1 MPFPRKVAYGFRLFM
16 SAEENLPSL
25 MIVDDE
31 PMNLEI
37 LSGYLEEAGYRVEKF
52 GDGVSAVARA
62 REAAPDL
69 VLLDIMMPG
78 MSGYDVCDELRRI
91 PETRSV
97 PVIILSALDRPEH
110 KAKAFE
116 MGARDYVTKPLQKT
130 EVLARV
136 RNHLQLRDYQLNL
149 ERLLQER
156 SSELMEAHRQLR
168 IWDQAK
174 TDWLDTLAHELRTP
188 LSGVFGVMDLVL
200 ADGEAEPLSEEM
212 VGFYR
217 SSRQRIE
224 KLVKDAN
231 MLVSLQAEKRH
242 QDWQVI
248 RLNEVLELLRSEREG
263 VSGVEVRVGDPD
275 VEIFGE
281 QTLLHRGLSDLLDL
295 MEHLA
300 PKGAAVHLE
309 LSAVWEGT
317 ASVEIM
323 TTDGAVPEEAL
334 GTFFTVGGAMHF
346 ARNGTDLGLRP
357 ALAKRILELFRA
369 EVRVSNRQEGGVRL
383 QLLFPRYRAGVE

>member
-1 MPFPRKVAYGFRLFM
+1 MGSVLDM
-16 SAEENLPSL
+16 SAGEENLPFL
-25 MIVDDE
+25 MVVDDE

-37 LSGYLEEAGYRVEKF
+37 LSDYLEEAGYRIEKF
-52 GDGVSAVARA
+52 YDGVSAVSRA
-62 REAAPDL
+62 REVAPDL

-78 MSGYDVCDELRRI
+78 MSGYEVCEELRRM

-149 ERLLQER
+149 EHLLQER

-200 ADGEAEPLSEEM
+200 AEGESEPVSEEM

-224 KLVKDAN
+224 KLIKDAN
-231 MLVSLQAEKRH
+231 LLVSLQAEKRH
-242 QDWQVI
+242 QNWQVI
-248 RLNEVLELLRSEREG
+248 RINDVLETLRSEREETN
-263 VSGVEVRVGDPD
+263 GVELRMGDHE

-281 QTLLHRGLSDLLDL
+281 ETLLHRGLSDLLEL
-295 MEHLA
+295 MEHLSPEKA
-300 PKGAAVHLE
+300 PVRLE
-309 LSAVWEGT
+309 ISAVWDET
-317 ASVEIM
+317 ACVEI
-323 TTDGAVPEEAL
+323 TTAAGSVPEEAL
-334 GTFFTVGGAMHF
+334 GTFFTVGGAMYF
-346 ARNGTDLGLRP
+346 SRNGTDLGLRP
-357 ALAKRILELFRA
+357 ALAKRILELFHA
-369 EVRVSNRQEGGVRL
+369 EVRVSNRQEGGVRM
-383 QLLFPRYRAGVE
+383 QLVFPRHRAGVE